1 MAMPET
7 RIGFYPDVGATGW
20 LFGKCPPGYP
30 EYLGLTSHEMAG
42 GECVRLG
49 LATHLTR
56 SDNIPDL
63 IRAVEEFTAKDISHP
78 RELLSLLTRKVNV
91 FFDRN
96 IAPNPEADQW
106 VANYFAGQSSV
117 PEVIAS
123 LQVCGLRPAPCE
135 AIFSGLSE
143 RSPTALV
150 LTLEL
155 LRHNEHLPMEKV
167 FETDFKA
174 VQFLLKHPDLLEGV
188 RARIVEKDN
197 QPRWKPDSLEKVDLS
212 ELRLS

>member
-1 MAMPET
+1 
-7 RIGFYPDVGATGW
+7 
-20 LFGKCPPGYP
+20 
-30 EYLGLTSHEMAG
+30 MAG

-49 LATHLTR
+49 LATHLSR
-56 SDNIPDL
+56 SDKVPEL
-63 IRAVEEFTAKDISHP
+63 IGAIEAFKADGISHP

-96 IAPNPEADQW
+96 IAQNPEADQW
-106 VANYFAGQSSV
+106 VANYFAGKSSV
-117 PEVIAS
+117 PEVIES
-123 LQVCGLRPAPCE
+123 LQVCELRPAPCE

-150 LTLEL
+150 LTLKL

-167 FETDFKA
+167 FETDFRA
-174 VQFLLKHPDLLEGV
+174 VQFLLEHPDLLEGV

-197 QPRWKPDSLEKVDLS
+197 QPRWKPDSLGNVDLS
-212 ELRLS
+212 ALRLS